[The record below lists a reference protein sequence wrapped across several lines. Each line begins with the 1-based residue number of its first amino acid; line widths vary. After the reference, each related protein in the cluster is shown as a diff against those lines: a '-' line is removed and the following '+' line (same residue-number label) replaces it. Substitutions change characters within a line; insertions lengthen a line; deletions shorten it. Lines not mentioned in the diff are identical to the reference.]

1 MRALYAAFLLASPT
15 SIRSD
20 DLVTRM
26 SSPLQWSRLSTNTFQ
41 GPGEAAW
48 QVGFGRFDAP
58 DPEQPELIETAKL
71 GRAGTPGWVPGSEV
85 RGEGVFVRLEEDRL
99 AAWEGSSR

>member
-71 GRAGTPGWVPGSEV
+71 GRAGTPG
-85 RGEGVFVRLEEDRL
+85 
-99 AAWEGSSR
+99 